1 MKCELFEMRTDEN
14 RQLSRNALRE
24 LEAEAEAEELAQER
38 RGLLEEEEQINQEQ
52 QDFLAPKKE
61 DTSYGT

>member
-1 MKCELFEMRTDEN
+1 MGLKFIV
-14 RQLSRNALRE
+14 A
-24 LEAEAEAEELAQER
+24 EAQAEAEELAQER